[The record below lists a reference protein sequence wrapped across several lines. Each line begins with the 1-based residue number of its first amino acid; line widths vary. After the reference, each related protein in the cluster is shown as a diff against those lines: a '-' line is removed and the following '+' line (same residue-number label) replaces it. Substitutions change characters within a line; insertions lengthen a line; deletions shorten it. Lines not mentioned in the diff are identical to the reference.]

1 MQMDG
6 DYRCRAVDAAEER
19 EQKKAVG
26 RNGFKPNA
34 NI

>member
-6 DYRCRAVDAAEER
+6 DYRAVDAAEER